1 MNNSTLHAAI
11 LSSFIHKQR
20 PPTTSEL
27 ASHQILEDY
36 HGVVLHSHSGEVW
49 VAHPFSAT
57 PTACIAESG
66 GYKWWGNFAWWS
78 LGVIHLV
85 GGDATLT
92 TRLGAIGD
100 EVHITVKDG
109 ILFDKYYVV
118 HFPALLRNVWYNVIY
133 TCSVHLLFHN
143 EVEVEEWL
151 IKQIW
156 HFDAEW
162 YDSHADLNW
171 RKWSLH
177 DPVEIFRHHGLTG
190 PAWTFGGDT
199 GRY

>member
-1 MNNSTLHAAI
+1 MQPSYPPSSTNSAHQQPASLLAI
-11 LSSFIHKQR
+11 KCSEQ
-20 PPTTSEL
+20 TTRDSL
-27 ASHQILEDY
+27 KILEDY

-118 HFPALLRNVWYNVIY
+118 HFPALLRN
-133 TCSVHLLFHN
+133 
-143 EVEVEEWL
+143 
-151 IKQIW
+151 
-156 HFDAEW
+156 
-162 YDSHADLNW
+162 
-171 RKWSLH
+171 
-177 DPVEIFRHHGLTG
+177 
-190 PAWTFGGDT
+190 
-199 GRY
+199 